1 MFFKQH
7 KVFLVKPFY
16 FGSEK
21 LAKEISKIQSKLS
34 TMTKLLKA
42 SEKSGLTLSTKP
54 EVIEVMSA
62 NASRLSSEPQ
72 GQAKS
77 S

>member
-34 TMTKLLKA
+34 AMTN
-42 SEKSGLTLSTKP
+42 TISTNKYH
-54 EVIEVMSA
+54 I
-62 NASRLSSEPQ
+62 
-72 GQAKS
+72 
-77 S
+77 